1 MTDHRSRE
9 LDIAVIMHEIDSVE
23 QRVIDIFSD
32 VLESPG
38 EIVGDSDFFLSG
50 GNSLLAG
57 KVIGHLRTDFEV
69 RVTLRELFNAATP
82 RQLAEVVARS
92 AAKAAVQ
99 PE

>member
-1 MTDHRSRE
+1 
-9 LDIAVIMHEIDSVE
+9 LDIAAIMHEIDSVE

-57 KVIGHLRTDFEV
+57 KVIGRLRTDFEV

-92 AAKAAVQ
+92 GAKAAVQ

>member
-1 MTDHRSRE
+1 MTGHRSRE
-9 LDIAVIMHEIDSVE
+9 LGIADIMHEVDSVE
-23 QRVIDIFSD
+23 QRIIDIFSD

-38 EIVGDSDFFLSG
+38 EIDGDSDFFLSG

-57 KVIGHLRTDFEV
+57 KVTGRLRTEFEV

-82 RQLAEVVARS
+82 RTLAEVVARS
-92 AAKAAVQ
+92 AAKVAVR